1 MFGGAGVLI
10 AVHNNTERQAKQYA
24 VILNLVK
31 VKNTNKSKNKE
42 TQAVMQLTQWS
53 SLELV

>member
-24 VILNLVK
+24 VILKLVK